1 MINNIKYNKGGYS
14 MNLESYKI
22 IYVASP
28 YDGDEKQIETVENV
42 IKELIKDDKKNRKDD
57 MVYISPL
64 KVFNWLDDTVDK
76 EEILNYSLKLLTL
89 ANEIYVLPE
98 YELSESVNQQV
109 GIAKLLGLPI
119 TYL

>member
-1 MINNIKYNKGGYS
+1 MINNIKSRGGYG
-14 MNLESYKI
+14 MDLKGCKL

-42 IKELIKDDKKNRKDD
+42 IRELIKDDKKNRRYDI
-57 MVYISPL
+57 VYISPL
-64 KVFNWLDDTVDK
+64 KAFNWLSDTIDK
-76 EEILNYSLKLLTL
+76 DEMLDYSLKLLTL